1 MLVILILVSI
11 YFAWLAFS
19 LRKSKPGYSLFAGIA
34 SGFTGFLALG
44 GFFGFL

>member
-11 YFAWLAFS
+11 YSAWLAYS
-19 LRKSKPGYSLFAGIA
+19 LRKVKPGYSLFAGIT
-34 SGFTGFLALG
+34 SLFTGFLALG